1 MNSICLTGRLTND
14 PKISHNENASIA
26 DFGIAVTRKFKNSEG
41 KYDADFFSVKSFGR
55 TAEFVEKQLVKG
67 TKVEVTG
74 RLQQDRWTD
83 KEGKNQ
89 SRVIVIASDVAFAE
103 SKAVTQQNHAAPA
116 QEKQPDANQFVS
128 VPEGMDGELPFV

>member
-1 MNSICLTGRLTND
+1 MEISKIIVNNKKLFRLPD
-14 PKISHNENASIA
+14 AA
-26 DFGIAVTRKFKNSEG
+26 DAAGIIKHSLGFKNSEG

-103 SKAVTQQNHAAPA
+103 SKTVTQQNHAAPT

-128 VPEGMDGELPFV
+128 IPEGMDGELPFV